1 MKRLFIED
9 TRFTNYMYAK
19 SLIRDTGKKLAKN
32 AIAIFVSIIAMLVSC
47 ILFTQTDSFIMAF
60 AISTLLTSVIYTF
73 AGAWNTAIKI
83 VLRVGIYSWYINRR
97 TSIEMIV
104 KVLGVLATVFCLV
117 INPIAIVIIQRV
129 QIIRDE
135 KGAEHFLGC
144 YDIKRL
150 NKRGMKTRA
159 FGRALV

>member
-117 INPIAIVIIQRV
+117 INPIAVVIIQRV

-150 NKRGMKTRA
+150 NKRVMKTKA

>member
-1 MKRLFIED
+1 
-9 TRFTNYMYAK
+9 
-19 SLIRDTGKKLAKN
+19 
-32 AIAIFVSIIAMLVSC
+32 
-47 ILFTQTDSFIMAF
+47 
-60 AISTLLTSVIYTF
+60 
-73 AGAWNTAIKI
+73 
-83 VLRVGIYSWYINRR
+83 
-97 TSIEMIV
+97 MIV

-117 INPIAIVIIQRV
+117 INPIAVVIIQRV

-150 NKRGMKTRA
+150 NKRVMKTKA